1 MKIMIFGKNTLLPY
15 LLNRRINR
23 LDYVVCSHFDTDHC
37 KGLIYI
43 MENIKIKHLIISKQP
58 KNCNN
63 FEEFLEI
70 AKIKNINII
79 IVNKG
84 SSINIEK
91 DLYLDIL
98 WPDSKNFISENSLN
112 NNSIVCKLNYKN
124 FSCVFT
130 GDIEEIA
137 EREIL
142 NIYKNNTEILKST
155 ILKVAHHG
163 SKSSSTEEF
172 LNAVKPKIAL
182 IRSRRKEQFWSSKY

>member
-1 MKIMIFGKNTLLPY
+1 MKIIIYGKNILLPY
-15 LLNRRINR
+15 LLNRRINKI
-23 LDYVVCSHFDTDHC
+23 DYLIFSHFDTDHC

-43 MENIKIKHLIISKQP
+43 MENIKIKNLIISKQP